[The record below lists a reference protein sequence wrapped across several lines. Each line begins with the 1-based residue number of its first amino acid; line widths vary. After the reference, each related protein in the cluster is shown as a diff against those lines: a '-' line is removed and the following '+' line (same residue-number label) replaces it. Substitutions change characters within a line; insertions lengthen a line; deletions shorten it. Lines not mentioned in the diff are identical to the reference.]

1 MESSVLDEVFLKKKK
16 KKPEENMLNFSNFR
30 HTEMTKLN
38 VS

>member
-1 MESSVLDEVFLKKKK
+1 MESSVLDEVFLKKNKK
-16 KKPEENMLNFSNFR
+16 TEENMLNFSNFR